1 MDHIELKE
9 NFTNQFNQIVEDI
22 KNLESQISAK
32 KEIALKLKGAIEG
45 LEILEQQR
53 QEKESSEEH

>member
-53 QEKESSEEH
+53 QEKESSEEE